1 MHFGDIR
8 FTFLG
13 TKKKAVE
20 TARNPLLCG
29 CLKTIAA
36 FGSACIRLRFS
47 LQALTQAAIFL
58 S

>member
-36 FGSACIRLRFS
+36 CGSSCIGLRFS
-47 LQALTQAAIFL
+47 MQALPQAAIF
-58 S
+58 